1 MRKKENGITL
11 IVLVITVIVMLI
23 LAAVVLNMTLGDNGI
38 IKKAGEAANK
48 YEEAQTNELAM
59 LNNLEDQYNNI
70 LNGNGN
76 GGNEEEII
84 VMPEIEEVRASATTN
99 SIMLE
104 VIGNNIDT
112 YRYS

>member
-59 LNNLEDQYNNI
+59 LRPIQQHLKWKW
-70 LNGNGN
+70 
-76 GGNEEEII
+76 
-84 VMPEIEEVRASATTN
+84 
-99 SIMLE
+99 
-104 VIGNNIDT
+104 
-112 YRYS
+112 